1 MNNQTWTD
9 WFIAILNTLDTYL
22 GSAQYF
28 PFVLLATGIFL
39 TFYLKFPQIRYFNHA
54 WRILFGRYETP
65 NAKGDASHFQ
75 ALTTA
80 ISGTVGTGNIGGVA
94 LAIYLGGPAALFWM
108 WMTAF
113 FGMTTKFVE
122 VTLSHKYRD
131 TDSNG
136 FIVGGPMYVMEK
148 RLNMKWLAVIFAVA
162 TVVSSFGT
170 GNLPQ
175 SNSIASGV
183 QVAFGIPEWLTGSV
197 LAILLGL
204 VIVGGIHRI
213 VKVAEKIVP
222 LMALIYVIGALS
234 VIVAN
239 LDQVG
244 ESLLA
249 VLSDAL
255 TGSAASGGFLGAT
268 FAYAFNRGV
277 NRGLFSNEAGQG
289 SAPIAHA
296 AARAEDPVSE
306 GMVSILEPF
315 IDTIII
321 CTLTGLVIL
330 SSGVWTEKHQNEF
343 QNFDMQF
350 LHGNYNADDPE
361 DREEL
366 FGHLSSSGTDIEV
379 FDGILQVIAGIAVT
393 TDHTVLH
400 NRSVAEDVRYYLK
413 GELYTGPL
421 TIQHGKLMTDM
432 DVNGRSLIHSV
443 DLTAEAFS
451 RGFFGD
457 FGRYVVAIGLVLFA
471 FTTAVA
477 WSYYGDRAMTYLF
490 GIKSLIFYRSTYV
503 LGFFLAAIADTS
515 LVWLIA
521 AITIA
526 FMTLPNLFSMLVL
539 HREVKQTVD
548 QYWSNFHRKF
558 PQKKS
563 KSA

>member
-1 MNNQTWTD
+1 MDNQTWIHGFTNS
-9 WFIAILNTLDTYL
+9 LNTIDGYL

-28 PFVLLATGIFL
+28 PFVLLATGMFL

-54 WRILFGRYETP
+54 WRVLSGRYESP
-65 NAKGDASHFQ
+65 DAKGDASHFQ

-122 VTLSHKYRD
+122 VTLSHKYRG
-131 TDSNG
+131 TDAKG

-148 RLNMKWLAVIFAVA
+148 RLNMKWLAVFFALA

-175 SNSIASGV
+175 SNNIASGLSGT
-183 QVAFGIPEWLTGSV
+183 FGIPEWLTG
-197 LAILLGL
+197 AILATVLGL
-204 VIVGGIHRI
+204 VIVGGISRI

-222 LMALIYVIGALS
+222 FMALIYVIGALS
-234 VIVAN
+234 VIIAN

-244 ESLLA
+244 DSLLA
-249 VLSDAL
+249 VLSDAF
-255 TGSAASGGFLGAT
+255 TGSAATGGFLGAT

-296 AARAEDPVSE
+296 AAKAEDPVSE

-330 SSGVWTEKHQNEF
+330 SSGVWTEKHQNHF
-343 QNFDMQF
+343 QKFDMQV
-350 LHGNYNADDPE
+350 LNGSYSE
-361 DREEL
+361 DIPAHRAEL
-366 FGHLSSSGTDIEV
+366 FSHLNSGASDVELY
-379 FDGILQVIAGIAVT
+379 DGVIQVIAGTAVSSE
-393 TDHTVLH
+393 HTVLH
-400 NRSVAEDVRYYLK
+400 NRSVAEDVYYLHR
-413 GELYTGPL
+413 GEPYTGPL
-421 TIQHGKLMTDM
+421 TIQDGKLTN
-432 DVNGRSLIHSV
+432 DVEIHGRSLIHSV

-451 RGFFGD
+451 RGLFGE
-457 FGRYVVAIGLVLFA
+457 FGRYIVALGLVLFA

-490 GIKSLIFYRSTYV
+490 GVNSLIFYRSAYV
-503 LGFFLAAIADTS
+503 LGFFFAAIADTS

-526 FMTLPNLFSMLVL
+526 FMTLPNLFSMIVL
-539 HREVKQTVD
+539 HQEVKQTIAE
-548 QYWSNFHRKF
+548 YWTKFHIKY
-558 PQKKS
+558 PEKGS
-563 KSA
+563 KIG